1 MSAPPSRPPSVLVQ
15 SLAPAASAPA
25 ASAPAASAQSKPAAR
40 AAGEGG
46 TEELKRKLE
55 KARARAHLFDKKLL
69 RRENQLNEALALLDA
84 SERRAAELEKALRLA
99 TAEPEAKTGAAG
111 GAAAA
116 AAAQPKTKTKTK
128 TKTDARTALS
138 PSPPP
143 VALALHEGSQAIL
156 AFDPSRYC
164 ESLARKRSS
173 SAHAAAPAAASSKT
187 SALNLAMRVLADEKR
202 STVHTTTRLVISKGA
217 APGAVAV
224 GLFDHGAFCSNQACK
239 IPGNTRGGPGCV
251 AVNLPE
257 KTKEGTKLWYFYD
270 EPGNPK
276 HAYVRVGWYSC
287 ELAFRDGVLGCLVP
301 NYQSNGGDA
310 PAPTHWESIVHVIPI
325 QWRSVSNSQRSAP
338 YAASKA
344 KTKTKTD
351 ARTALSPSPPPV
363 ALAPHGGSQ
372 AILAFDPNAAK
383 AAAAKKHSQA
393 VDATA
398 RLVIEKRDDGSV
410 RVHVHK
416 FDKGKAC
423 EIIGNIRVPAGTAVV
438 QLPEKTSQG
447 TKLRHFFKEQDN
459 TLCAYVQVGQYSCQY
474 SCELKLKDGVL
485 GCRVPAWPSKG
496 GDTAAPTHWES
507 IVDMRVSKWVTQPA
521 AATPSEAAAAA
532 APSEASPEHRQA
544 RKRREGSEPKR
555 AKKKAKIAS
564 GPNSRGPKVNM
575 ATTKLLV
582 MDWDLTI
589 DAVSS
594 PCDSNAY
601 ASSDVN
607 AFRLQIFL
615 DTGYS
620 EENYKDYTLKM
631 YSILLVLAKI
641 REKGF
646 SDVVI
651 VTRNDCRNVAAF
663 INAAAAY
670 AQDVLGPSVPSF
682 SDEDFPI
689 IAFPENGVP
698 EEDKKSKAQ
707 LLAEHVPNI
716 RGATNV
722 VFVDD
727 SHGKLTSEHERF
739 AASVGGVFAP
749 ETVITHVMVER
760 CRRYDIMT
768 KRGKRRTRYG
778 KQGLGNQPH
787 MLDKIAAAITPPE
800 HPETW
805 AGFAKDHLGL
815 FASAEHK
822 GVFCE

>member
-15 SLAPAASAPA
+15 SLAPA

-138 PSPPP
+138 PFPPP

-202 STVHTTTRLVISKGA
+202 LTVHTTTRLVISKGA

-224 GLFDHGAFCSNQACK
+224 GLFQHGAFCSNQACE
-239 IPGNTRGGPGCV
+239 IPGNTRGPPGWV
-251 AVNLPE
+251 VVNLPE
-257 KTKEGTKLWYFYD
+257 KTDKHTKLWYFYD
-270 EPGNPK
+270 EPDNPK
-276 HAYVRVGWYSC
+276 HAYVRVGWWSC
-287 ELAFRDGVLGCLVP
+287 RLAFRDGFLGCLVP
-301 NYQSNGGDA
+301 DYQSNDDET
-310 PAPTHWESIVHVIPI
+310 PAPTHWERIVHVVPI

-393 VDATA
+393 VGATSR

-416 FDKGKAC
+416 FDKGQAC
-423 EIIGNIRVPAGTAVV
+423 NITGNIRVSAGTAVV
-438 QLPEKTSQG
+438 QLPPQTSQG
-447 TKLRHFFKEQDN
+447 TELRHFFKKQDN
-459 TLCAYVQVGQYSCQY
+459 TLCAYVQVGKY

-485 GCRVPAWPSKG
+485 GCRVPAWLSKG
-496 GDTAAPTHWES
+496 GVTGDTAAPTHWES

-555 AKKKAKIAS
+555 AKKKAKKKAKIAS

-575 ATTKLLV
+575 ATKKLLV

-589 DAVSS
+589 DGVSS
-594 PCDSNAY
+594 PSDSNAH
-601 ASSDVN
+601 ALPDVN
-607 AFRLQIFL
+607 AFRKQIFL
-615 DTGYS
+615 KSGYS
-620 EENYKDYTLKM
+620 EENCKDYTLKM

-641 REKGF
+641 RKQGY
-646 SDVVI
+646 SDIVI
-651 VTRNDCRNVAAF
+651 VTRNDYRNVKAF

-670 AQDVLGPSVPSF
+670 AQRELDLSSPSF
-682 SDEDFPI
+682 SDEDFTI

-739 AASVGGVFAP
+739 AASVGDVFAP

-760 CRRYDIMT
+760 CPRYDIMT
-768 KRGKRRTRYG
+768 KRGKRRTPYG

-787 MLDKIAAAITPPE
+787 MLDKIAAAITSSRE
-800 HPETW
+800 HPGAW
-805 AGFAKDHLGL
+805 AGFAKDQLGL